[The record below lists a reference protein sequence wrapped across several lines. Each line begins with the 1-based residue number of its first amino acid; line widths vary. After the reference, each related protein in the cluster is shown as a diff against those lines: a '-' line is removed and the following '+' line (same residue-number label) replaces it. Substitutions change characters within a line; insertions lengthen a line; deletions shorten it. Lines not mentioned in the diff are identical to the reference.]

1 MKIAND
7 SKTMKLVAKELAHVY
22 KSCFCHYSEE
32 TYVRGFAARHLR
44 TMIDIAKSDTNI
56 IISKQNQKIFIDTFT
71 EYELKNIQE
80 MRAQH
85 QANEKKER
93 KHNVKR
99 KPQ

>member
-1 MKIAND
+1 
-7 SKTMKLVAKELAHVY
+7 MKLADDAKTVKQIARELAHVY

-44 TMIDIAKSDTNI
+44 TMMDVAKAESDLT
-56 IISKQNQKIFIDTFT
+56 ISRKHQKLFIDTFT

-80 MRAQH
+80 MKDIYTAK
-85 QANEKKER
+85 EKQQR